1 MRNPRFTPVAA
12 ASSTERASSRT
23 PRRVL
28 RSIELATPTND
39 ELATVPL
46 YSILALVS
54 PSIAIAAPLVLL
66 SNEVSSHQCYA

>member
-23 PRRVL
+23 PRVL